1 MSPGWLW
8 ALLHL
13 WTLTS
18 APDDVFY
25 FVSRFVNFSQLRGTL
40 FFPPFFTFFFL
51 NTPTSA
57 CSQLPKRSKKKEINK
72 RRKKNRVEEAGTE
85 MKSSTQW
92 NRRVGGWRDGGV
104 KARGRRKQRKALTK
118 IERGLEDFTNPEG
131 NVRDISVIIIPAF
144 CSGYLEDLC
153 CLGTTKKP
161 NQWCFLGGNLLNLNK
176 CNQKLRPVPEVHLQ
190 QENRA
195 IQTFK

>member
-1 MSPGWLW
+1 MWN
-8 ALLHL
+8 AL
-13 WTLTS
+13 
-18 APDDVFY
+18 Y
-25 FVSRFVNFSQLRGTL
+25 FVGL
-40 FFPPFFTFFFL
+40 FFFL
-51 NTPTSA
+51 I
-57 CSQLPKRSKKKEINK
+57 PKTFCLFPITKMKKKKNK
-72 RRKKNRVEEAGTE
+72 RRKKNRVEEAGTK

-161 NQWCFLGGNLLNLNK
+161 NQCCFLGGNLLNLNK
-176 CNQKLRPVPEVHLQ
+176 CNQSFVLCQRFTFRRKMELSRPLNSSGCAVC
-190 QENRA
+190 RA
-195 IQTFK
+195 FESFCSVQSCF

>member
-1 MSPGWLW
+1 MPVPNYQNEGE
-8 ALLHL
+8 
-13 WTLTS
+13 
-18 APDDVFY
+18 
-25 FVSRFVNFSQLRGTL
+25 
-40 FFPPFFTFFFL
+40 
-51 NTPTSA
+51 
-57 CSQLPKRSKKKEINK
+57 KKNK

-85 MKSSTQW
+85 MKLSTQW

-161 NQWCFLGGNLLNLNK
+161 NQCSFFGG
-176 CNQKLRPVPEVHLQ
+176 
-190 QENRA
+190 
-195 IQTFK
+195 

>member
-1 MSPGWLW
+1 M
-8 ALLHL
+8 
-13 WTLTS
+13 
-18 APDDVFY
+18 
-25 FVSRFVNFSQLRGTL
+25 
-40 FFPPFFTFFFL
+40 
-51 NTPTSA
+51 
-57 CSQLPKRSKKKEINK
+57 KKKNK

-85 MKSSTQW
+85 MQSSTQW

-161 NQWCFLGGNLLNLNK
+161 NQCCFSGGNLLNLNK
-176 CNQKLRPVPEVHLQ
+176 CNQSFALCQRFTFSRKMELSRPLNSSGCVVCWAFEPFSGVQ
-190 QENRA
+190 SC
-195 IQTFK
+195 F